1 MAKQQKSPKPYKSP
15 VKGANDEGRKFVARN
30 LMKMKDGGACC
41 VPTPAE
47 PVSLHKKLAGAC

>member
-1 MAKQQKSPKPYKSP
+1 MKAKQSKSPPP
-15 VKGANDEGRKFVARN
+15 VSQRKVSDEGGKFVDHN

-47 PVSLHKKLAGAC
+47 PVRLHYKMAGGC